1 MPKAKKKEVVNGLSI
16 DVEEWFHVLDVPDSP
31 QPVNWDA
38 LPRTVERNTHKILD
52 ILEDSHAHATFFV
65 LGWVADRYGNLVREI
80 ARRGHEVACHG
91 DRHRLV
97 FQQGRAGLEQ
107 DLRRAR
113 GLLQD
118 LAGVP
123 VIGYRAPGFSI
134 GPRAPWA
141 FEVIRDVG
149 FRYDSSLFPARRM
162 HGGAP
167 GARQEP
173 HAIELENGLTLVEFP
188 SSVVQVGPL
197 RVPFAG
203 GGYLRLL
210 PYGFIRWGL
219 LSMNARGI
227 PGCVYLHPREIDPA
241 HPRIRMSWSRQ
252 FQSYVG
258 LRSTE
263 HKLRQ
268 LLTDFRMGRLVDVL
282 LERKLLDAPGA
293 ALRRE

>member
-1 MPKAKKKEVVNGLSI
+1 MKKEMVNGLSI
-16 DVEEWFHVLDVPDSP
+16 DVEEWFHVLDVPGAP
-31 QPVNWDA
+31 QPVSWDA
-38 LPRTVERNTHKILD
+38 LPRTVERNTMKILD
-52 ILEDSHAHATFFV
+52 ILEDSHAHGTFFV
-65 LGWVADRYGNLVREI
+65 LGWVADRYGQLVREI

-118 LAGVP
+118 LSGAP

-141 FEVIRDVG
+141 FDVIREVG
-149 FRYDSSLFPARRM
+149 FLYDSSLFPARRM

-167 GARQEP
+167 GSPQRP
-173 HAIELENGLTLVEFP
+173 HAMKLENGLTLVEFP
-188 SSVVQVGPL
+188 SSVVRVGP
-197 RVPFAG
+197 VHVAFAG

-210 PYGFIRWGL
+210 PYEFIRWGL
-219 LSMNARGI
+219 MRLNARDI
-227 PGCVYLHPREIDPA
+227 PACVYLHPREIDPA
-241 HPRIRMSWSRQ
+241 HPRLRMSWQRH

-258 LRSTE
+258 LHSAER
-263 HKLRQ
+263 KLRQ
-268 LLTDFRMGRLVDVL
+268 LLTDFRFGRLADIL
-282 LERKLLDAPGA
+282 LERKLLEVPGA
-293 ALRRE
+293 TLRSV

>member
-1 MPKAKKKEVVNGLSI
+1 MKKEVVNGLSI
-16 DVEEWFHVLDVPDSP
+16 DVEEWFHVLDVPGSA
-31 QPVNWDA
+31 QPVAWDA
-38 LPRTVERNTHKILD
+38 LPRTVERNTHRILD

-118 LAGVP
+118 LSGAP

-149 FRYDSSLFPARRM
+149 FLYDSSLFPARRM

-167 GARQEP
+167 LAPQAP
-173 HAIELENGLTLVEFP
+173 HAIPLENGQTLVEFP
-188 SSVVQVGPL
+188 SSVVQVGPV

-203 GGYLRLL
+203 GGYLR
-210 PYGFIRWGL
+210 PIF
-219 LSMNARGI
+219 
-227 PGCVYLHPREIDPA
+227 PQTHC
-241 HPRIRMSWSRQ
+241 Q
-252 FQSYVG
+252 
-258 LRSTE
+258 
-263 HKLRQ
+263 
-268 LLTDFRMGRLVDVL
+268 
-282 LERKLLDAPGA
+282 
-293 ALRRE
+293 

>member
-1 MPKAKKKEVVNGLSI
+1 MKKVVVNGLSI
-16 DVEEWFHVLDVPDSP
+16 DVEEWFHVLDVPGAP
-31 QPVNWDA
+31 QPVGWDA
-38 LPRTVERNTHKILD
+38 LPRTVERNTHRILD

-80 ARRGHEVACHG
+80 ARRGHEVASHG

-97 FQQGRAGLEQ
+97 FQQGRAGFEQ

-118 LAGVP
+118 LSGAP

-141 FEVIRDVG
+141 FEVIREVG
-149 FRYDSSLFPARRM
+149 FLYDSSLFPARRM

-167 GARQEP
+167 LAPQAP
-173 HAIELENGLTLVEFP
+173 HTIPLENGLVLVEFP

-197 RVPFAG
+197 RIPFAG

-210 PYGFIRWGL
+210 PYEFVRWGL
-219 LSMNARGI
+219 LRMNARDI
-227 PGCVYLHPREIDPA
+227 PGCVYLHPREIDPS
-241 HPRIRMSWSRQ
+241 HPRLRMSWRRQ
-252 FQSYVG
+252 FQSYVN
-258 LRSTE
+258 LRSAE
-263 HKLRQ
+263 RKLRQ
-268 LLTDFRMGRLVDVL
+268 LLTDFRFGRLADVL
-282 LERKLLDAPGA
+282 LERKLLEVPGA
-293 ALRRE
+293 ALRGN

>member
-1 MPKAKKKEVVNGLSI
+1 MKKPVVNGLSI
-16 DVEEWFHVLDVPDSP
+16 DVEEWFHVLDVPGSP
-31 QPVNWDA
+31 QPVSWGS

-52 ILEDSHAHATFFV
+52 ILEDSQVHATFFV
-65 LGWVADRYGNLVREI
+65 LGWVADRHANLVREI
-80 ARRGHEVACHG
+80 SRRGHEVACHG

-97 FQQGRAGLEQ
+97 FQQGRSGFEQ
-107 DLRRAR
+107 DLRRAHD
-113 GLLQD
+113 LLQD
-118 LAGVP
+118 LAQMP

-141 FEVIRDVG
+141 FEVIREVG

-167 GARQEP
+167 KARQEP
-173 HAIELENGLTLVEFP
+173 HELPLENGLSLVEFP
-188 SSVVQVGPL
+188 SSVVRVGPL

-210 PYGFIRWGL
+210 PYEFIRWGL
-219 LSMNARGI
+219 LRMNARGI

-241 HPRIRMSWSRQ
+241 HPRLRMSPLRY

-258 LRSTE
+258 LRTAE
-263 HKLRQ
+263 RKLRQ
-268 LLTDFRMGRLVDVL
+268 LVTDFRFGRLADVL
-282 LERKLLDAPGA
+282 IERKLLDAPGV
-293 ALRRE
+293 ALRGA

>member
-1 MPKAKKKEVVNGLSI
+1 MKKEMVNGLSI
-16 DVEEWFHVLDVPDSP
+16 DVEEWFHVLDVPGAP
-31 QPVNWDA
+31 QPVSWDA
-38 LPRTVERNTHKILD
+38 LPRTVVRNTMKILD
-52 ILEDSHAHATFFV
+52 ILEDSHAHGTFFV
-65 LGWVADRYGNLVREI
+65 LGWVADRYGQLVREI

-118 LAGVP
+118 LSGAP

-141 FEVIRDVG
+141 FDVIREVG
-149 FRYDSSLFPARRM
+149 FLYDSSLFPARRM

-167 GARQEP
+167 GSPQRP
-173 HAIELENGLTLVEFP
+173 HAMKLENGLTLVEFP
-188 SSVVQVGPL
+188 SSVVRVGP
-197 RVPFAG
+197 VHVAFAG

-210 PYGFIRWGL
+210 PYEFIRWGL
-219 LSMNARGI
+219 MRLNARDI
-227 PGCVYLHPREIDPA
+227 PACVYLHPREIDPA
-241 HPRIRMSWSRQ
+241 HPRLRMSWQRH

-258 LRSTE
+258 LHSAER
-263 HKLRQ
+263 KLRQ
-268 LLTDFRMGRLVDVL
+268 LLTDFRFGRLADIL
-282 LERKLLDAPGA
+282 LERKLLEVPGA
-293 ALRRE
+293 ALRRV

>member
-1 MPKAKKKEVVNGLSI
+1 MKKPVINGLSI
-16 DVEEWFHVLDVPDSP
+16 DVEEWFHVLDVPGSP
-31 QPVNWDA
+31 QPVSWDA
-38 LPRTVERNTHKILD
+38 LPRTVERNTHRVLD
-52 ILEDSHAHATFFV
+52 ILEDSQAHGTFFV

-80 ARRGHEVACHG
+80 SRRGHEVACHG

-97 FQQGRAGLEQ
+97 FQQGRAGFEQ

-113 GLLQD
+113 GALQD
-118 LAGVP
+118 LAQTP

-167 GARQEP
+167 HARQEP
-173 HAIELENGLTLVEFP
+173 HEIPLENGLPLVEFP
-188 SSVVQVGPL
+188 SSVVRVGPL

-210 PYGFIRWGL
+210 PYPFVRWGL
-219 LSMNARGI
+219 LEMNGRGI

-241 HPRIRMSWSRQ
+241 HPRLRMSPLRH

-258 LRSTE
+258 LHSAER
-263 HKLRQ
+263 KLRQ
-268 LLTDFRMGRLVDVL
+268 LLTDFRFGRLADVL
-282 LERKLLDAPGA
+282 IERKLLDAPGM
-293 ALRRE
+293 ALRDA